1 MYMLLQIDHEAEGN
15 VDGTHLQWC
24 CACSLEEAA
33 NRARATEAAN
43 GNRISVAVVDAHYD
57 SYAIGR
63 FYEGMKRLDDAKKR
77 GNG

>member
-1 MYMLLQIDHEAEGN
+1 MLLQIDHEAKGS

-33 NRARATEAAN
+33 NRARVTEIAN
-43 GNRISVAVVDAHYD
+43 GNRISVAVVDRPYD

-63 FYEGMKRLDDAKKR
+63 YYTGMKRLDDTRKEGKS
-77 GNG
+77 